1 MQKCLRF
8 SKTAWFSAAL
18 LAVVCLPM
26 SAVAQSTVLNRLSA
40 EFKYF
45 DGVNIAQTTAT
56 PPGMLVYSKSVFV
69 PSAPIDQNVMYVT
82 ISATGVNQGPN
93 AAAWFRCEIDGAP
106 CNPGITPV
114 AGAPAGW
121 IALLREPSILPD
133 NAVNYTW
140 CMKQPSGTHTVQIRM
155 ASSQAGAVVAI
166 EGAHFYIDS
175 NRITTATGGCTQ
187 GQ

>member
-1 MQKCLRF
+1 MQNRSHF
-8 SKTAWFSAAL
+8 SQAAWFSAVLFAI
-18 LAVVCLPM
+18 VCLPM
-26 SAVAQSTVLNRLSA
+26 SVVAQSTLMNRLSA
-40 EFKYF
+40 EFKHF
-45 DGVNIAQTTAT
+45 DGATISQTTLA
-56 PPGMLVYSKSVFV
+56 PPGILVYSKSVFV
-69 PSAPIDQNVMYVT
+69 PSAPVDNNVMYVT

-114 AGAPAGW
+114 AASPAGW
-121 IALLREPSILPD
+121 IALLKETTILPD

-140 CMKQPSGTHTVQIRM
+140 CMKAQSGSHTVQIRM
-155 ASSQAGAVVAI
+155 ASSQPGATVAI

-187 GQ
+187 AP